1 MVFERQGHWTESR
14 IVIRDLRDFFSVHVM
29 ICMWSY
35 SRKSQPQMLNGKFP
49 LSALCRVV
57 AESEASQPVSPGLW
71 LVCSYDCS
79 VLIGCLQHCRA
90 RTADSL
96 GCNWPVTTT
105 RRRTPGPECAN
116 HKSVHEPDSDM
127 HCAGIRPG
135 GNISHV
141 TSTQSSHEIIRCL
154 RYKFWHLHRL
164 HTQQSEATLQG
175 PQSQWSDGVQERM
188 GQVIPCHYVM
198 HSQDQEQSFY
208 LKWV

>member
-71 LVCSYDCS
+71 LVCSYGCS

-116 HKSVHEPDSDM
+116 HKSVHEPGQTQTCTVLESDQ
-127 HCAGIRPG
+127 GE
-135 GNISHV
+135 ISHMSLAHNHHMRSSGV
-141 TSTQSSHEIIRCL
+141 SVISSDTCTVSIHSRVRPHSRVLRVSGQTEFRREWVRSSH
-154 RYKFWHLHRL
+154 
-164 HTQQSEATLQG
+164 
-175 PQSQWSDGVQERM
+175 
-188 GQVIPCHYVM
+188 VIMSCTHKTKNNL
-198 HSQDQEQSFY
+198 SI
-208 LKWV
+208 